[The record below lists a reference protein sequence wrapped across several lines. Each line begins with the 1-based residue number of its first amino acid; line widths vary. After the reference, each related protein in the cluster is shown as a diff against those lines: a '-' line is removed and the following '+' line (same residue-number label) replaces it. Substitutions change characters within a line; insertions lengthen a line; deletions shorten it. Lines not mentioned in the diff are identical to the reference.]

1 MVQTQNQVNLDS
13 NIVSQKHGLNTPKAQ
28 PIMIMGTSSGA
39 GKSTLAI
46 GLCRVL
52 ARRGYRVVPFKTQNM
67 SNNGFRLPSGGEIA
81 KSQVIAALACGIEPT
96 VDMNPIL
103 LKLVKGR
110 MEVFLQGKSQGECS
124 REEYSDIKKGLWPK
138 ILESYERLSL
148 GQDVIVLEG
157 AGSPVEMNLKAGD
170 MANFATASRVKSP
183 VILVADIDRGGVFA
197 SVCGTL
203 MLLEPEERALVK
215 GIIINRMRGDA
226 TRYSEVT
233 ETLEKLIDLPVLG
246 LLPYLEL
253 KLEDEDGLVDPKT
266 GRKGPLTAA
275 EAELE
280 FDALASQLE
289 KHLDIPRIIDIMGLP
304 IKKMD

>member
-1 MVQTQNQVNLDS
+1 MVDKKNPTDSSQNRLAEQTV
-13 NIVSQKHGLNTPKAQ
+13 LNKQAQ

-52 ARRGYRVVPFKTQNM
+52 AKRGYRVVPFKTQNM
-67 SNNGFRLPSGGEIA
+67 SNNGFRLPDGKEIA
-81 KSQVIAALACGIEPT
+81 KSQVIAALACGTEPS

-103 LKLVKGR
+103 LKLAKGQ
-110 MEVFLQGKSQGECS
+110 MDVLLQGESIGLHS
-124 REEYSDIKKGLWPK
+124 REDYSEMKTSLWPK
-138 ILESYERLSL
+138 ILESYQRVGF
-148 GQDVIVLEG
+148 GQDAIVLEG
-157 AGSPVEMNLKAGD
+157 AGSPVEMNLKTGD
-170 MANFATASRVKSP
+170 MANFATARRVKAP

-203 MLLEPEERALVK
+203 MLLETEERALVK

-226 TRYSEVT
+226 SRYHEVK
-233 ETLEKLIDLPVLG
+233 ESLEKLVDCPVLG

-253 KLEDEDGLVDPKT
+253 KLEDEDGLIDPRT
-266 GRKGPLTAA
+266 GKKGPLSQA

-280 FDALASQLE
+280 INALAEQLE
-289 KHLDIPRIIDIMGLP
+289 EHLEIPEILNIMGLP
-304 IKKMD
+304 IK